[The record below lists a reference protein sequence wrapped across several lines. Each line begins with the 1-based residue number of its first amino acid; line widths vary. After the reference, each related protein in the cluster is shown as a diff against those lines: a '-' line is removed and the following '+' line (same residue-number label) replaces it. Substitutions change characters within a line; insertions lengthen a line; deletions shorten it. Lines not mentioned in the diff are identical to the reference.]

1 MTGFRIALALA
12 FPAVMF
18 AVAPA
23 AASVLALSVTRAYVV
38 TEEATGRPALSL
50 TLSPES
56 IKAFADFT
64 GANVGRKVELRIDGK
79 VVMTATVRERIEMGA
94 VMVSGD
100 LTRLQLLEAA
110 NGIWSGKAKVEVEA
124 KAD

>member
-1 MTGFRIALALA
+1 MTVLRVALASTFLMIVA
-12 FPAVMF
+12 A
-18 AVAPA
+18 APA
-23 AASVLALSVTRAYVV
+23 AAAVLELSVTRAYVV
-38 TEEATGRPALSL
+38 TEEATGRPALSI

-64 GANVGRKVELRIDGK
+64 DANVGRKVELRIDGK
-79 VVMTATVRERIEMGA
+79 VVLSATVRERIVMGE

-100 LTRLQLLEAA
+100 LTRLQLLETA

-124 KAD
+124 SAE